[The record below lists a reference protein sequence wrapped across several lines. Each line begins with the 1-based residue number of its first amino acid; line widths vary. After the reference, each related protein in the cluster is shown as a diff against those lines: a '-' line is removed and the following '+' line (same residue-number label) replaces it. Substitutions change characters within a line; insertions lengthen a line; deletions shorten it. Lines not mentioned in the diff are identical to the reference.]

1 MKKLSLY
8 IFLVLVFC
16 NFTNTANAKVDG
28 EGELYLSQDVIKNF
42 IKYIKVKKYP
52 HAFYVTID
60 GNFSTYN
67 TCKVSDCS
75 GAVSYTHLTLPTKRI
90 V

>member
-1 MKKLSLY
+1 MTSIQSWVKIITMKKLSLY

-42 IKYIKVKKYP
+42 INYIFPK
-52 HAFYVTID
+52 FISFLLI
-60 GNFSTYN
+60 NFF
-67 TCKVSDCS
+67 
-75 GAVSYTHLTLPTKRI
+75 
-90 V
+90 